1 MSQGVLRLYGNH
13 DEGDQRLYATSAS
26 LLGLPAFP
34 SAVRVKTTLGGEAAG
49 EGTWHVGVS
58 VGNVRVLFHPGM
70 NDGAFRVERVDNHQF
85 LTQNESMPFTPG
97 SGLLHRMTIDVQ
109 CRPSGDV
116 QLRVTIVDGGQSG
129 RRFTRNLSLCKATWA
144 SWGGSDWNAAAARAV
159 PPFSAPSLSSRW
171 LAKSISS

>member
-1 MSQGVLRLYGNH
+1 MEITTR
-13 DEGDQRLYATSAS
+13 ATSGCTQRPAS

-49 EGTWHVGVS
+49 EGTWHVESLGGKRPRAVPS
-58 VGNVRVLFHPGM
+58 RHERRR
-70 NDGAFRVERVDNHQF
+70 FRVERVDNHQF

-109 CRPSGDV
+109 RQPSGDV

-129 RRFTRNLSLCKATWA
+129 RRFTRNLSLRKATWA
-144 SWGGSDWNAAAARAV
+144 SWGGSDWNAAAARGGAALFGSFAIE
-159 PPFSAPSLSSRW
+159 P
-171 LAKSISS
+171 LAGEKH